1 MSLIK
6 KMLIELNG
14 EEAAMPLLGKRS
26 KDNKLLASP
35 TIDTID
41 PVTIAD
47 IDKDEKDFEKRIK
60 QKQSEEKKLKTKEG
74 GPVPHFHEYIPGKTR
89 TESSLGHDH
98 AIIYDDGKA
107 TGIGPGPE
115 DGHKH
120 DL

>member
-14 EEAAMPLLGKRS
+14 EEAAMPLMGKRS

-41 PVTIAD
+41 PVTNAD
-47 IDKDEKDFEKRIK
+47 IDKDQDEFERKIK
-60 QKQSEEKKLKTKEG
+60 KKQHEEKMLKTKKG
-74 GPVPHFHEYIPGKTR
+74 GPVSHHHEYVAGKQR
-89 TESSLGHDH
+89 TETALGHDH
-98 AIIYDDGKA
+98 SITYKDGKV
-107 TGIGPGPE
+107 TGIGPSPE